1 MHVKDA
7 VRMAKTYVT
16 DLFADE
22 QIMNVGLEEIEFD
35 GMTNVWRI
43 TIGFSRPWD
52 QKKNLTAALVEGH
65 QRRSYKVLLL
75 DNISGEVHSVTDRL
89 LNAPS

>member
-7 VRMAKTYVT
+7 ARMAKTYLT

-22 QIMNVGLEEIEFD
+22 QIMNVGLEEVEFD
-35 GMTNVWRI
+35 GMKSAWRI

-52 QKKNLTAALVEGH
+52 QKKT
-65 QRRSYKVLLL
+65 
-75 DNISGEVHSVTDRL
+75 
-89 LNAPS
+89 

>member
-22 QIMNVGLEEIEFD
+22 EIYNVGLEEVEFD
-35 GMTNVWRI
+35 GMKNGWRI
-43 TIGFSRPWD
+43 TVGFSRPWD
-52 QKKNLTAALVEGH
+52 HKTLLTGALVDG
-65 QRRSYKVLLL
+65 RPARSYKMVVINDETGQADSL
-75 DNISGEVHSVTDRL
+75 TDRF
-89 LNAPS
+89 LNGPD